1 MHHGPK
7 MKKLKP
13 LVYTQLR
20 QRLDTSQLNFKTTH
34 KIKPLNGFIGQERA
48 LNALNFGINIHK
60 KGYNLY
66 AMGPAGIGKTSLIN
80 LILKDHATHLPT
92 PPDWCYIYNFDV
104 PEKPI
109 ALQLPAGKGSLLLE
123 DMKILIEEVGQ
134 SIVSVFESDEYRIGI
149 KKINAYFKLKR
160 DKKRKK
166 IKKSTGDKIPYLYKE
181 RHDKEKELRFKLL
194 TVMFEPAFH
203 KLKKKYAK
211 YVDVVNYL
219 KKVET
224 HFIDNAIDYIIEETK
239 SGLLDF
245 QRDNP
250 DLVKYQ
256 INLMVDNSQLKGAP
270 VIFEETP
277 HYSNLISRIEYTM
290 RDGVLVTN
298 FNLIRTGSL
307 HRANGGFLIIESRK
321 LIKNRDAWEALKSA
335 IYSEKIKIDPGQQ
348 MENSIKT
355 ITLNPEP
362 IPLNVKIILLGDR
375 RTYYLLSQH
384 DQDFAKLFKVP
395 VDFDE
400 DVLRNPKNILLYAR
414 LIASIAKEENLRPFH
429 NSAIGA
435 IIDQSTRLAE
445 DIEKLSTYFHGIK
458 DLALEADYW
467 ASLKNKKTIN
477 ADDVQKAIQAQY
489 NRMDRTMQLYYEE
502 IDRNFIVIDTENK
515 VVGQVNCLSVRKVG
529 NFAFGHPTRV
539 TARVRAGDGKLI
551 DIQREI
557 KLAGPMHSKAG
568 LIISSI
574 LASRFSPGELFSL
587 SASLS
592 FEQIYCWTDGDSAS
606 IGELCALISALSDV
620 PIKQSFAITGSID
633 QHGDVQ
639 AIGGVNEKIEGFF
652 NICQAKGLSGNQ
664 GVLIPAINIK
674 NLMLRDDVVTASK
687 QKQFSIY
694 PINTL
699 DEAIEIITGK
709 SAGKRDKNGNYPTDS
724 IYGKVEKRL
733 QEFSRLRRARK

>member
-1 MHHGPK
+1 
-7 MKKLKP
+7 MKKPQP

-20 QRLDTSQLNFKTTH
+20 QKLDTSQLHFKTTQ
-34 KIKPLNGFIGQERA
+34 KIKPINEFIGQERA
-48 LNALNFGINIHK
+48 HNALNFGINIHK

-66 AMGPAGIGKTSLIN
+66 AMGPAGIGKHSLIN
-80 LILKDHATHLPT
+80 LILKDHVARLST

-109 ALQLPAGKGSLLLE
+109 ALQLPAGKGSQLLE
-123 DMKILIEEVGQ
+123 DMKTLIEEVGQ
-134 SIVSVFESDEYRIGI
+134 SIISVFESDEYKIGI
-149 KKINAYFKLKR
+149 KKINTYFKLKR

-166 IKKSTGDKIPYLYKE
+166 IKKTTGDKIPYLYKE

-194 TVMFEPAFH
+194 TVMLDPAFN

-211 YVDVVNYL
+211 YDDVVNYL

-277 HYSNLISRIEYTM
+277 NYSNLISRIEYTM
-290 RDGVLVTN
+290 REGVLVTH

-307 HRANGGFLIIESRK
+307 HRANGGFLIVESRK

-348 MENSIKT
+348 IENSIKT

-362 IPLNVKIILLGDR
+362 IPLNVKIILIGDR
-375 RTYYLLSQH
+375 STYYFLSQH
-384 DQDFAKLFKVP
+384 DQDFAKLFKVA

-400 DVLRNPKNILLYAR
+400 DILRNQKNILLYAR
-414 LIASIAKEENLRPFH
+414 LIASIANEENLRPFH
-429 NSAIGA
+429 HSAIGA

-445 DIEKLSTYFHGIK
+445 DTEKLSTYFHEIK

-467 ASLKNKKTIN
+467 ASLKNKKTIH
-477 ADDVQKAIQAQY
+477 AEDVQKAIQAQY

-502 IDRNFIVIDTENK
+502 ISRNFIVIDTDNK

-529 NFAFGHPTRV
+529 NFSFGHPTRV

-574 LASRFSPGELFSL
+574 LASRFNAGELFSL

-592 FEQIYCWTDGDSAS
+592 FEQIYCWTEGDSAS
-606 IGELCALISALSDV
+606 VGELCALLSALSQV

-652 NICQAKGLSGNQ
+652 DICQEKGLSENQ

-674 NLMLRDDVVTASK
+674 NLMLRDDVVTACK

-699 DEAIEIITGK
+699 DEAIEILTGK
-709 SAGKRDKNGNYPTDS
+709 SAGKINKNGHYPTDS

-733 QEFSRLRRARK
+733 QEFSRLRRARKKNLK